1 MRISPELNAAFNAQI
16 GRELHSSNQY
26 VNMAAHFDDR
36 AMKLLAKLFFD
47 QAAEE
52 REHAM
57 KFVHYLTN
65 VDGKVEIPAIEA
77 AKAEFAT
84 VEEAI
89 RLAYDWEVGITKNIN
104 DLVDLAIAKKDYAAQ
119 EFLKWFVTEQVEEVK
134 KMDDLVKIVT
144 MVGERNV
151 IMVEAYLVHNEAMG

>member
-16 GRELHSSNQY
+16 GRELLSSNQY
-26 VNMAAHFDDR
+26 VNMAADFDDR
-36 AMKLLAKLFFD
+36 AMKLLAKLFFE

-57 KFVHYLTN
+57 KFVHYLTD
-65 VDGKVEIPAIEA
+65 VDGKVEIPALEA
-77 AKAEFAT
+77 PRSEFAS

-89 RLAYDWEVGITKNIN
+89 RMAFDWELNITKNIN
-104 DLVDLAIAKKDYAAQ
+104 ELVDLAIAKKDYAAQ
-119 EFLKWFVTEQVEEVK
+119 EFLKWFVTEQVEEVHTMENLLK
-134 KMDDLVKIVT
+134 VVQ

-151 IMVEAYLVHNEAMG
+151 IMVEAYLVHNEVAG